1 MEKQE
6 FIKILEQPASITEAQ
21 TKALE
26 SILAEAPYFQTARAL
41 RLKGLKDHNALSYNS
56 ALRRAAAYTTDRSV
70 LFDFITS
77 AEFNQNKIAK
87 QIKEQEEDLKNIV
100 VYEAQ
105 EVFGKRSIAIDEAI
119 KMKKT
124 ESERVMDPG
133 LFQETSPKKEDEE
146 ENETSA
152 EEQLG
157 IGDPLE
163 FNSSE
168 SHSFSE
174 WLKLTSAKPVRE
186 TEKPSEEITRKF
198 ELIDEF
204 ISKSPKIKPG
214 KTPKKSNLAERS
226 ITSPEAL
233 MTETLAKVYLEQKN
247 YIKAIQA
254 YKILIL
260 KNPEKSGFF
269 ADQIRA
275 IEKLQE
281 NNNT

>member
-1 MEKQE
+1 MKKQE

-26 SILAEAPYFQTARAL
+26 SILAESPYFQTARAL

-56 ALRRAAAYTTDRSV
+56 ALKRTAAYTLDRSV

-77 AEFNQNKIAK
+77 AEFNQNKIAR
-87 QIKEQEEDLKNIV
+87 QIKEQEENIKNIV

-119 KMKKT
+119 KMKKS

-133 LFQETSPKKEDEE
+133 LFQETSPKKKNKEE
-146 ENETSA
+146 KETPA

-163 FNSSE
+163 FNPSE

-186 TEKPSEEITRKF
+186 SVKPSEEITRKF
-198 ELIDEF
+198 DLIDEF

-214 KTPKKSNLAERS
+214 KTTKKSNLAERS